1 LTLIPYSTHQQNVY
15 FYLETKSGVLNQQ
28 AFQQLFD
35 RYFERVR
42 NYIFYRCG
50 DPELATDITQDTFM
64 RIWEKRLKPDK
75 GKEKAL
81 LFKIAGDILISDY
94 RKKQSAL
101 RFAEIV
107 KQEQKNPSADHEM
120 DYKELKANYERTL
133 SQMNEKQRVVF
144 LMSRYDGLKYR
155 EIAEHLDISVKAVEK
170 RMNQALDHL
179 KKHLKNE

>member
-1 LTLIPYSTHQQNVY
+1 M
-15 FYLETKSGVLNQQ
+15 NQL

-35 RYFERVR
+35 QYFERVR

-50 DPELATDITQDTFM
+50 DPELATDITQDTFL

-81 LFKIAGDILISDY
+81 LFKIAGDLFISDY
-94 RKKQSAL
+94 RKKQTAL
-101 RFAEIV
+101 KFAGIARED
-107 KQEQKNPSADHEM
+107 EHNPSTDHEI
-120 DYKELKANYERTL
+120 DYRELKANYERTL
-133 SQMNEKQRVVF
+133 STMNEKQRVVF
-144 LMSRYDGLKYR
+144 LMNRYDGLKYK

-170 RMNQALDHL
+170 RMNQALDYL